1 MRISDWSSDVC
12 SSDLRAIA
20 ACAEPAG
27 GADVVGGSAGGE
39 VEAVAIDRLVG
50 VDRIASEHD
59 REQPSRL
66 PVGGIALRHRAGD
79 EEEAVAA
86 GKFGKLAHHGLGSLK
101 RPVNGAEG
109 AGATGA
115 RQRSAAHTPEL
126 QSLMPT

>member
-66 PVGGIALRHRAGD
+66 PVGGIALSHRAGD
-79 EEEAVAA
+79 ADEAVAA
-86 GKFGKLAHHGLGSLK
+86 GNFGKLAHPGLGSRK
-101 RPVNGAEG
+101 PPVKGPGG
-109 AGATGA
+109 AGAPGA
-115 RQRSAAHTPEL
+115 REG
-126 QSLMPT
+126 